1 MAVSLY
7 DAPTRD
13 RAIAEINIT
22 PLVDVMLVLLV
33 IFLLSMPIVTRTL
46 PLQLP
51 TASRPQPIPPAR
63 LALDISATGELRL
76 DGAALPPAALDG
88 ALAERLQHEPRLVLQ
103 LRASSDSDYRA
114 FAAALAQAQ
123 RSGVRHIVLAE

>member
-1 MAVSLY
+1 MAVSVY
-7 DAPTRD
+7 ASPARE
-13 RAIAEINIT
+13 RAMAEINIT

-51 TASRPQPIPPAR
+51 AASPPQPVQPTR
-63 LALDISATGELRL
+63 LALDISAAGELRL
-76 DGAALPPAALDG
+76 DGAALPAAALDA
-88 ALAERLQHEPRLVLQ
+88 ALAERLAREPGLVLQ
-103 LRASSDSDYRA
+103 LRASSDRDYQA